1 MRMNSTHFVDMI
13 RINGL
18 KLKDR
23 TDEIGKEIVMAPYG
37 VPYQLWDLCK
47 DF

>member
-23 TDEIGKEIVMAPYG
+23 TNEIGKEIVMAPMG
-37 VPYQLWDLCK
+37 FLIN
-47 DF
+47 